1 MIAKYNQQNLRIWNN
16 NNAIQNEQQAN
27 LILKKDFNNQIKQQ
41 L

>member
-1 MIAKYNQQNLRIWNN
+1 MIAKYNQHNLRLWNN